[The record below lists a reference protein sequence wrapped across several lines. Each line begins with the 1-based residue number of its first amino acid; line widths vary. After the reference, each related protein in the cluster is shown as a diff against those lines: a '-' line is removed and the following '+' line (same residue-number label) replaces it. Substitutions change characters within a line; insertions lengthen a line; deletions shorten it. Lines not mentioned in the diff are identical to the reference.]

1 MNTLTNKKIHHI
13 HIPKTGG
20 SYLRNSFLIPFFD
33 KTINAGEYYEMNL
46 GTDEVH
52 HCWPVED
59 KGSYLVSS
67 FRDPVKRTVSHYC
80 EIFDFP
86 RFEIKPNIY
95 DFRKWVE
102 SNANYLSNFQ
112 SKNFI
117 YSFKE
122 SDDEKGDRFFY
133 KLSGFLN
140 INNVE
145 INDVKEKINRLN
157 IFIRNTQMTENNMIA
172 LSKKIVDDLKSK
184 INFNFFQPLSVN
196 NISNDSLDLYSM
208 LTQDD
213 IAYLYELNSVD
224 NELFLNDSL
233 FWNNGK

>member
-1 MNTLTNKKIHHI
+1 MQTKK
-13 HIPKTGG
+13 GV
-20 SYLRNSFLIPFFD
+20 
-33 KTINAGEYYEMNL
+33 L
-46 GTDEVH
+46 GF
-52 HCWPVED
+52 W
-59 KGSYLVSS
+59 
-67 FRDPVKRTVSHYC
+67 
-80 EIFDFP
+80 
-86 RFEIKPNIY
+86 
-95 DFRKWVE
+95 
-102 SNANYLSNFQ
+102 
-112 SKNFI
+112 
-117 YSFKE
+117 
-122 SDDEKGDRFFY
+122 
-133 KLSGFLN
+133 GFGVLN